1 MQPGNLN
8 ELITIERVSHTQNA
22 GGGSVEAW
30 AQLGAKSWASVK
42 PVSGNEQVR
51 AAQVGSSTMYEI
63 GLYRRTDVN
72 EADRIVRSN
81 GDVLRIRSV
90 LRETNAAFMT
100 IMAEKVTP

>member
-1 MQPGNLN
+1 MQPGEMN
-8 ELITIERVSHTQNA
+8 ELITFEQVGHTKNA

-30 AQLGAKSWASVK
+30 AQLGAKSWAKVK
-42 PVSGNEQVR
+42 PMSGSEQVR
-51 AAQVGSSTMYEI
+51 AAQVGSSTMFEV

-90 LRETNAAFMT
+90 LRETNEGFMT
-100 IMAEKVTP
+100 VMAEKVTP

>member
-1 MQPGNLN
+1 MQPGEMN
-8 ELITIERVSHTQNA
+8 EVITIERASYTTNA

-30 AQLGAKSWASVK
+30 AQLGPKSYAKVT
-42 PVSGNEQVR
+42 PVRGNEQVR

-81 GDVLRIRSV
+81 GDVLRIRSAPS
-90 LRETNAAFMT
+90 ETNAAFMT

>member
-1 MQPGNLN
+1 MQPGEMN
-8 ELITIERVSHTQNA
+8 ELITFERGSYTQNA

-30 AQLGAKSWASVK
+30 AQLGAKSWAKVK
-42 PVSGNEQVR
+42 PMSGNEQVR

-81 GDVLRIRSV
+81 GDVLRIRAV
-90 LRETNAAFMT
+90 LSETNAAFMT